1 MTKWTPAEDAAGRTQ
16 ASAAGSSSWRVGT
29 TVVTFLFFAVGMMAP

>member
-1 MTKWTPAEDAAGRTQ
+1 MEAGR
-16 ASAAGSSSWRVGT
+16 GRPLVVGRWILLLVGGVT